1 MYSLA
6 SLVMKFKG
14 FFKIT
19 SETWT
24 ACFLFLRLQV
34 YTGII
39 EVSKCGLCNFARTLT
54 VHVAI
59 KLYLNHLSW
68 IL

>member
-1 MYSLA
+1 MYSYA
-6 SLVMKFKG
+6 SLVMQFNGCFKS
-14 FFKIT
+14 T
-19 SETWT
+19 SETWS
-24 ACFLFLRLQV
+24 AGFLFLRLQV

-39 EVSKCGLCNFARTLT
+39 EVSKYALCNFPSVPT

-59 KLYLNHLSW
+59 KLYFNHLSW